1 MARSALRYSV
11 AQKASH
17 AKASRARS
25 ASRARVA
32 RAASQA
38 RAMKK
43 AWRYKGVRGRLV
55 RQRPAPRA
63 APQGGG
69 DMSDSEDS
77 RILEPV
83 EGDSDGDLEPGAGQD
98 YDAQLPDDVDLGAV
112 GGDAPDGQPDE
123 AQDDQPVGA
132 ALPPLLA
139 TLGGRTIRV
148 RLLLDGAP
156 VLAPPGLVPLR
167 VNPACPHCHTIPMV
181 SGRCC
186 SNVGERKPC
195 PKCQSLLWPG
205 EKGKCCRDGKEV
217 LGPDLNPPID
227 APYLALLKELHF
239 SHNSRLIN
247 SQLAM
252 GSQGTFP
259 SRDVG
264 GLGFHDQPAAFLHL
278 FGKSYLVMRNPRHNN
293 SNMDNFLLPQQLLYD
308 GAVKD
313 LGEHYAG
320 QLCRVRSYLQEHHPF
335 ARRLRVVDDMDG
347 ERIDL
352 SGCIR
357 IEAHSEKSGAMELA
371 FLDSGVRPPGT
382 ESNKVLYFDLGREEQ
397 NLSPN
402 VTVSRHSAM
411 FELLQFLLL
420 Y

>member
-1 MARSALRYSV
+1 
-11 AQKASH
+11 
-17 AKASRARS
+17 
-25 ASRARVA
+25 
-32 RAASQA
+32 
-38 RAMKK
+38 
-43 AWRYKGVRGRLV
+43 
-55 RQRPAPRA
+55 
-63 APQGGG
+63 
-69 DMSDSEDS
+69 MSDSEDS
-77 RILEPV
+77 RILEPAG
-83 EGDSDGDLEPGAGQD
+83 GDSDGELEPGAGHD
-98 YDAQLPDDVDLGAV
+98 DDAQLLDDVDLGAV
-112 GGDAPDGQPDE
+112 GGDAPDGLPDE
-123 AQDDQPVGA
+123 AQDDEPVGA

-139 TLGGRTIRV
+139 SLGGRTIRV
-148 RLLLDGAP
+148 RLLLEGAP
-156 VLAPPGLVPLR
+156 VLAPPGLLPLR

-293 SNMDNFLLPQQLLYD
+293 SNIDNFLLPHSSSSTMVPSRTWGSTMLGSCAVSAATSRSTTPLP
-308 GAVKD
+308 GACVWWTTWMGSA
-313 LGEHYAG
+313 LTSVGVSV
-320 QLCRVRSYLQEHHPF
+320 LRPTLRSPGPWSWHSWTVVCAPL
-335 ARRLRVVDDMDG
+335 ARRATRCCTLTLGARS
-347 ERIDL
+347 RTFTQ
-352 SGCIR
+352 C
-357 IEAHSEKSGAMELA
+357 HS
-371 FLDSGVRPPGT
+371 VPP
-382 ESNKVLYFDLGREEQ
+382 
-397 NLSPN
+397 
-402 VTVSRHSAM
+402 
-411 FELLQFLLL
+411 
-420 Y
+420 